1 MTVLSSRT
9 KMTRRAILQSAVAAT
24 AARAAAAGWKPKLGI
39 YCRYSPANIA
49 FAGQEGF
56 TCLQLAA
63 GGLISPDST
72 YEQLAEVKRSLV
84 ARGLT
89 LVALN
94 GSGNHLDPA
103 AQQRFVKLIELA
115 GRLGVSFIGGSSGAI
130 AGRSLD
136 EQVQEIVKAYESQ
149 YFLSCEKYKVRILW
163 EPYVN
168 PANIAT
174 SPVAFAALLRAFNG
188 SPYVGIQIDPS
199 HLAWQ
204 MIDPVEAT
212 REFGQYIFNVHLK
225 DTEILW
231 PLVRR
236 GGIQPVNNAKWW
248 RFRLPGS
255 GVIDWKGFFTALA
268 DAGYTGGL
276 NIENEDQFYYPN
288 YDGTDFTESFKEGF
302 RVAHAY
308 VRQFVPPGTP
318 N

>member
-1 MTVLSSRT
+1 MTVLSSLT
-9 KMTRRAILQSAVAAT
+9 QMTRRAILQSAVAAT

-49 FAGQEGF
+49 FAGEEGF

-72 YEQLAEVKRSLV
+72 DEQLAEVKRSLV

-149 YFLSCEKYKVRILW
+149 YFPSCEKHKVRILW

-188 SPYVGIQIDPS
+188 SPYVGIQMDPS

-288 YDGTDFTESFKEGF
+288 YDGTDFTESFKEGY

-308 VRQFVPPGTP
+308 VRQFVPPGAQ

>member
-1 MTVLSSRT
+1 MTGPSSRT
-9 KMTRRAILQSAVAAT
+9 QTTRRAILQSAVAA
-24 AARAAAAGWKPKLGI
+24 APAHAAATGWKPKLGI

-72 YEQLAEVKRSLV
+72 DEQLAEVKRSFV

-94 GSGNHLDPA
+94 GGGNHLDPA
-103 AQQRFVKLIELA
+103 AQQQFVKMIELA

-130 AGRSLD
+130 AGRPLD
-136 EQVQEIVKAYESQ
+136 EQVQAIVKAYESQ
-149 YFLSCEKYKVRILW
+149 YFPSCEKYKVRILW

-188 SPYVGIQIDPS
+188 SPYVGIQMDPS

-212 REFGQYIFNVHLK
+212 REFGQHIFNVHLK

-308 VRQFVPPGTP
+308 VRQFVPPGAQK
-318 N
+318 

>member
-1 MTVLSSRT
+1 
-9 KMTRRAILQSAVAAT
+9 
-24 AARAAAAGWKPKLGI
+24 
-39 YCRYSPANIA
+39 
-49 FAGQEGF
+49 
-56 TCLQLAA
+56 
-63 GGLISPDST
+63 
-72 YEQLAEVKRSLV
+72 
-84 ARGLT
+84 

-94 GSGNHLDPA
+94 GGGNHLDPA
-103 AQQRFVKLIELA
+103 AQQRFVKIIELA

-136 EQVQEIVKAYESQ
+136 EQVQAIVKAYETQ
-149 YFLSCEKYKVRILW
+149 YFPSCEKYKVRILW

-174 SPVAFAALLRAFNG
+174 SPVAFAALLRAFND
-188 SPYVGIQIDPS
+188 SPYVGIQMDPS

-204 MIDPVEAT
+204 MIDPIEAT
-212 REFGQYIFNVHLK
+212 REFAQYIFNVHLK

-236 GGIQPVNNAKWW
+236 GGIQPVDNAKWW

-276 NIENEDQFYYPN
+276 NIENEDQFYYPS
-288 YDGTDFTESFKEGF
+288 YDGTDFTEAFEEGF

>member
-1 MTVLSSRT
+1 MTGPSSRT
-9 KMTRRAILQSAVAAT
+9 QTTRRAILQSAVAAT

-72 YEQLAEVKRSLV
+72 DEQLAEVKRSFV

-94 GSGNHLDPA
+94 GGGNHLDPA
-103 AQQRFVKLIELA
+103 AQQRFVKMIELA

-149 YFLSCEKYKVRILW
+149 YFRSCEKYRVRILW

-174 SPVAFAALLRAFNG
+174 SPAAFAALLRAFNG
-188 SPYVGIQIDPS
+188 SPYVGIQMDPS

-308 VRQFVPPGTP
+308 VRQFVPSGTQ